1 MHSII
6 KISEA
11 ATLALHTM
19 YFLSITTDR
28 LVSTKEI
35 ATTFSI
41 SENHLA
47 KVLQR
52 LAKTGLVDSIRG
64 PKGGFNLGKS
74 SDEITLL
81 QIYEAIEGP
90 LELSDCLL
98 DKPICGGGDNCVIF
112 NGLLDLL
119 NKQVKDYMGQKKLS
133 ELRNLFPKQV

>member
-64 PKGGFNLGKS
+64 PKGGFNLSKS

-98 DKPICGGGDNCVIF
+98 DKPICGGGDSCVIF

-133 ELRNLFPKQV
+133 ELRNLFPK

>member
-1 MHSII
+1 MQSII

-19 YFLSITTDR
+19 YFLSINPDR

-52 LAKTGLVDSIRG
+52 LVKVGLIDSIRG
-64 PKGGFNLGKS
+64 PKGGFNLGRS
-74 SDEITLL
+74 SDQITLL
-81 QIYEAIEGP
+81 EIYEAIEGP

-98 DKPICGGGDNCVIF
+98 SKPICGGGENCIIF
-112 NGLLDLL
+112 NGLLDGI
-119 NKQVKDYMGQKKLS
+119 NKQVKSYMGEKKLS
-133 ELRNLFPKQV
+133 ELRNLISN